1 MGKTLKLK
9 RCIIKN
15 FRCLK
20 NADLSFD
27 DQINIVVGDNESGK
41 STLLEAINLALRGQI
56 NRRPAAFEIHPFM
69 FNQEAVREFLE
80 AHKNGNPIQPPE
92 IRVELY
98 FDDDAALAEFKGINN
113 SENDEQAYG
122 LYFSIALDEENFGE
136 EYAAYIADKDALIDI
151 PIEYYKT
158 EWRDFAWGATL
169 APQAIP
175 LKSTLIDPS
184 AISNTYAA
192 NKYVVE
198 IVRDYLSPEDRV
210 DMALSYR
217 GMRAQF
223 HDDPRIAAINGKL
236 ESQSKE
242 ITDKTL
248 SVAMDVTTRS
258 SWETGVLPHLDEI
271 PLNLVGKGEQNS
283 VKIKLAL
290 AAAEQCHLVLMEE
303 PENHLS
309 HGNLGRLIKHIS
321 DNCEGQQV
329 VVTTHSSY
337 VLNKLG
343 VESVI
348 MFDGTKGT
356 RLADLPEDTL
366 SYFKRLP
373 GHDTLRM
380 LLAERT
386 ILVEGPSDE
395 LIVQKAY
402 QQKHGM
408 LPLEAGVEVI
418 SVGTSF
424 KRFLDIAMRL
434 NLNVAV
440 VRDNDGDAVGK
451 HALFADYVENANISI
466 CIDMDDTSR
475 TLEPQ
480 LVKANGRQAI
490 NTLIGTDFV
499 VDDDL
504 LKHMEGHK
512 TDVAL
517 KLFECAADIEIP
529 KYIQSA
535 VE

>member
-1 MGKTLKLK
+1 VKLK
-9 RCIIKN
+9 RCIVKN
-15 FRCLK
+15 FRCLR
-20 NADLSFD
+20 NADLSFGD
-27 DQINIVVGDNESGK
+27 RINIVVGDNEAGK

-69 FNQEAVREFLE
+69 FNQVAVREFLE
-80 AHKNGNPIQPPE
+80 AHKSGNPVPPPE

-98 FDDDAALAEFKGINN
+98 FDDDEALGEFKGLNN
-113 SENDEQAYG
+113 TKADDQANG
-122 LYFSIALDEENFGE
+122 LYFSIALDEENFGA
-136 EYAAYIADKDALIDI
+136 EYAAYIADTDALTDI
-151 PIEYYKT
+151 PIEYYTT
-158 EWRDFAWGATL
+158 EWRSFAWGASLT
-169 APQAIP
+169 PQAIP
-175 LKSTLIDPS
+175 LKSAFIDPS

-198 IVRDYLSPEDRV
+198 IVRDYLSPQDRV
-210 DMALSYR
+210 DLALSYR

-223 HDDPRIAAINGKL
+223 HDDARISAINKKL
-236 ESQSKE
+236 KEQSTE
-242 ITDKTL
+242 ITEKTL
-248 SVAMDVTTRS
+248 SIAMDVTTRA
-258 SWETGVLPHLDEI
+258 SWETGVLPHLNEI

-290 AAAEQCHLVLMEE
+290 AAADQCHLVLMEE

-321 DNCEGQQV
+321 DNCEEQQII
-329 VVTTHSSY
+329 VTTHSSY

-348 MFDGTKGT
+348 MFDGENSAT
-356 RLADLPEDTL
+356 LEDLPPDTL

-380 LLAERT
+380 ILAQRS

-395 LIVQKAY
+395 LIVQKGFK
-402 QQKHGM
+402 QQHGM

-434 NLNVAV
+434 SLRVAV
-440 VRDNDGDAVGK
+440 VRDNDGDAEGK
-451 HALFADYVENANISI
+451 LALFKNYSENQNIAI
-466 CIDMDDTSR
+466 CIDNDDEAR

-480 LVKANGRQAI
+480 LVKANGRQTI
-490 NTLIGTDFV
+490 NKILGTDFV
-499 VDDDL
+499 DDAGL
-504 LKHMEGHK
+504 LAFMEGNK

-517 KLFECAADIEIP
+517 KLFESNENLAIP
-529 KYIQSA
+529 EYIQGA
-535 VE
+535 IG

>member
-1 MGKTLKLK
+1 VKLK

-20 NADLSFD
+20 NADLRLG
-27 DQINIVVGDNESGK
+27 DQINIVVGDNEAGK

-69 FNQEAVREFLE
+69 FNQDAVREFLE
-80 AHKNGNPIQPPE
+80 AHKNGNPVPPPE

-98 FDDDAALAEFKGINN
+98 FDDDATLAEFQGLNN
-113 SENDEQAYG
+113 SQADDQACG
-122 LYFSIALDEENFGE
+122 LYFSIALDEENFGA
-136 EYAAYIADKDALIDI
+136 EYAAYVANTDALSDI
-151 PIEYYKT
+151 PIEYYTT
-158 EWRDFAWGATL
+158 EWRSFAWGPAL
-169 APQAIP
+169 SPQAIP
-175 LKSTLIDPS
+175 LKSALVDPS

-210 DMALSYR
+210 DLALSYR

-223 HDDPRIAAINGKL
+223 HDDARIKAINDKLGK
-236 ESQSKE
+236 QSKD
-242 ITDKTL
+242 ISDKTL
-248 SVAMDVTTRS
+248 SVAMDVTTRA
-258 SWETGVLPHLDEI
+258 SWETGVLPHLNEI

-290 AAAEQCHLVLMEE
+290 AAADQCHLILMEE
-303 PENHLS
+303 PENHLA

-321 DNCEGQQV
+321 DNCENQQV
-329 VVTTHSSY
+329 IVTTHSSY

-348 MFDGTKGT
+348 MFDGTSGAT
-356 RLADLPEDTL
+356 LADLPPDTL

-380 LLAERT
+380 LLAKRS

-395 LIVQKAY
+395 LIVQKGFR
-402 QQKHGM
+402 QKHGM

-434 NLNVAV
+434 NLNVAI
-440 VRDNDGDAVGK
+440 VRDNDGDAEGK
-451 HALFADYVENANISI
+451 LALFEDYAENVNIAI
-466 CIDMDDTSR
+466 CIDKDNEAR

-480 LVKANGRQAI
+480 IVKANGRQTI
-490 NTLIGTDFV
+490 NEMLGTNFA
-499 VDDDL
+499 DDADL
-504 LKHMEGHK
+504 LSHMEGNK

-517 KLFECAADIEIP
+517 KLFESEHELTIP
-529 KYIQSA
+529 EYIQGA
-535 VE
+535 IG